1 MKITNE
7 VPTSWKD
14 LQDKVC
20 KYLNQAGYQAESPKT
35 ITTVRGDVEVDVFV
49 TAKEELLKQ
58 FICECKFWDTPVP
71 KEKIHAF
78 RTVVQDS
85 GSMLGIF
92 ISKNGYQKGAIEA
105 ACCSNVLLKDWNG
118 FIDLIAEQW
127 LKRRFK
133 EVVRQGY
140 PLGVYT
146 DPLDVSE
153 QVFHDEKTK
162 ARYEELVHKYLPS
175 YLAIKTM
182 ELGNFQSDK
191 TITVDG
197 VEFNDFNSLFEHVEV
212 MYHQG
217 ILEFED
223 LFSPCPVEKWKLD
236 ISNSLTLEP
245 HILNYLDKKD

>member
-1 MKITNE
+1 MLKITNE

-20 KYLNQAGYQAESPKT
+20 KYLNQAGYNAVSPKT
-35 ITTVRGDVEVDVFV
+35 IKLVRGDVEVDVFV

-105 ACCSNVLLKDWNG
+105 AYCSNVLLKDWDG
-118 FIDLIAEQW
+118 FIELIAEQW
-127 LKRRFK
+127 LKRRFQQ
-133 EVVRQGY
+133 VLRLCY
-140 PLGVYT
+140 PLGVYN

-153 QVFHDEKTK
+153 QVFHDKTTK
-162 ARYEELVHKYLPS
+162 AQYE
-175 YLAIKTM
+175 
-182 ELGNFQSDK
+182 
-191 TITVDG
+191 
-197 VEFNDFNSLFEHVEV
+197 
-212 MYHQG
+212 
-217 ILEFED
+217 
-223 LFSPCPVEKWKLD
+223 KLQM
-236 ISNSLTLEP
+236 
-245 HILNYLDKKD
+245 

>member
-1 MKITNE
+1 MRITDE

-20 KYLNQAGYQAESPKT
+20 KYLNQAGYYAESPKT
-35 ITTVRGDVEVDVFV
+35 IKTVRGNVEVDVFV

-105 ACCSNVLLKDWNG
+105 AYCSNVLLKDWDG

-127 LKRRFK
+127 LKRRFR
-133 EVVRQGY
+133 EVLQAGY

-146 DPLDVSE
+146 DPSDVPE
-153 QVFHDEKTK
+153 QIFQDELTKT
-162 ARYEELVHKYLPS
+162 RYEELQTKYLSAYVSVKSLEFGSVQPAPS
-175 YLAIKTM
+175 
-182 ELGNFQSDK
+182 
-191 TITVDG
+191 ITVDDLTF
-197 VEFNDFNSLFEHVEV
+197 EDFNSYFEYLEIVFRK
-212 MYHQG
+212 G
-217 ILEFED
+217 IVEFEE
-223 LFSPCPVEKWKLD
+223 LFRECPVEEWKLD
-236 ISNSLTLEP
+236 MSNSRTLEP
-245 HILNYLDKKD
+245 CIMDYLSD